1 MTGDGSNMF
10 KHPTQK
16 HGDDFGMVMT
26 LASFRSDTILQKL
39 NGTKE
44 LDLWRHFPMVNL
56 KVHVSTVLESP
67 VGC

>member
-16 HGDDFGMVMT
+16 HGDDLGMVMT

-44 LDLWRHFPMVNL
+44 LDLWRHFPW
-56 KVHVSTVLESP
+56 
-67 VGC
+67 